1 MRDSKQIT
9 GAWRQKSFD
18 ERKVGGHAGAPFP
31 PVPLIESL
39 KRQLSGWKHKRTSNS
54 INISGRNQLPFNL
67 NYTTSA
73 KNSRLFRQQQ
83 KNSLLSFYHQK
94 LFMRGEGGGGE
105 KESCSTLV
113 TWPTGLPQ
121 LASQLRPLTSHRHR
135 SNVNGQK
142 AQVDFADTHTHTHT
156 RAEREIESATDI
168 NGS

>member
-94 LFMRGEGGGGE
+94 LFMRGEGGGE
-105 KESCSTLV
+105 ERKKAARRWSRDRLACRNSPHNCV
-113 TWPTGLPQ
+113 RWRHTGIDPM
-121 LASQLRPLTSHRHR
+121 SMVKKHKWISP
-135 SNVNGQK
+135 
-142 AQVDFADTHTHTHT
+142 THTHTHT
-156 RAEREIESATDI
+156 HTQKEK
-168 NGS
+168 

>member
-83 KNSLLSFYHQK
+83 KNSLLSFCHQK
-94 LFMRGEGGGGE
+94 LFMRGEGGGRRERKLLDAGHVTDWLAATRLTIASADVTPASIQCQWS
-105 KESCSTLV
+105 KSTS
-113 TWPTGLPQ
+113 GF
-121 LASQLRPLTSHRHR
+121 RRH
-135 SNVNGQK
+135 
-142 AQVDFADTHTHTHT
+142 THTHTHT
-156 RAEREIESATDI
+156 RRKRNRERHRY
-168 NGS
+168 